1 MFRRGE
7 GDEHPIQAREVR
19 EVRMAEGTGEV
30 TVVGKGARLEGN
42 IVSAGSL
49 RIDGQVKGKIT
60 ADGDV
65 AISPNSQ
72 VEADIQAQNVVV
84 GGAFKGNITAR
95 AKAELARGGRV
106 QGNITAK
113 SLIVAEGAIFSGQSN
128 MGGEA
133 PSGEDREPREDR
145 EDRTARQ
152 AGAPSGTAAATRPDA
167 AAGAGRPTGA
177 DTSPSR

>member
-106 QGNITAK
+106 QGNITSK

-128 MGGEA
+128 MGGEG
-133 PSGEDREPREDR
+133 PGVEDREAREEKDR
-145 EDRTARQ
+145 SGRQ
-152 AGAPSGTAAATRPDA
+152 AGVASGPAASARPDA
-167 AAGAGRPTGA
+167 GAGAGRPTGA
-177 DTSPSR
+177 DTSPTR